1 MSTKDIIYRSCPTCE
16 ASCGLT
22 LEVDRDRGDILSIK
36 GDAEDTRSNG
46 YVCAKS
52 QAFAHIH
59 SDPER
64 LRRPVKRIGDD
75 WIEVE
80 WDEALTDIAA
90 RLKDIRELHGK
101 DAVAMYYGNP
111 NGHNFHTQIYTQL
124 FIQMLD
130 TERFFSAG
138 SVDQQPKNLSSDL
151 LYGNPWLFPVPDLTR
166 TDFFVCMGGNPLVSQ
181 GSLLGAP
188 DAAAHLADIRKRG
201 GKVVVLDPRHT
212 ETAQAADQHLFIRPG
227 TDALLLFAWVN
238 QLFVQG
244 LVAIG
249 PLGDCVDG
257 LERLEA
263 LARPFTPEAI
273 AERTG
278 IKPAD
283 LLALV
288 ADFNAA
294 DSPSLYGRIGL
305 CTQAFGTLASWLID
319 VVNLLQGRL
328 DAEGGAMFARPATG
342 QNENTGEPAE
352 LMHGRWHSRARG
364 LPEYMS
370 MLPASCMAEELECSG
385 EDAVHALITVAGN
398 PVLSVPNGKRID
410 AALDNVGFVV
420 ALDIYI
426 NETTRHADYILPSTT
441 QLEHSNYD
449 FLFSAFAQRNFAR
462 YSPRVFKPAP
472 GSLDQ
477 YAIFV
482 ELLSR
487 MNGLQ
492 ASELNEMLFEGM
504 LETVLKAPALEHVDA
519 SAVREATAHH
529 HNGERLLDIL
539 LRIGPYGDR
548 FGEAR
553 DGLTLDKVM
562 ASPHGIDLGPLQAG
576 VLPDMLRTKGGRISL
591 LHPLLEADIVRLHD
605 SLSFKVPELVLIGRR
620 HIRDMNSWLHNL
632 SNYARG
638 KNRCTLMIN
647 PADARARNLMDG
659 GEAKIGSTVGELIVP
674 VEFNDGLMPG
684 VVSLPH
690 GFGHRY
696 RGTRQSVAADMLPG
710 VSANDLIDDQAL
722 DIPSGTSVVNGVP
735 VSVTAINSV

>member
-1 MSTKDIIYRSCPTCE
+1 MSTKEVIYRSCPTCE
-16 ASCGLT
+16 ASCGLI
-22 LEVDRDRGDILSIK
+22 LEVDRDKGDILSIK
-36 GDAEDTRSNG
+36 GDPEDTRSHG

-64 LRRPVKRIGDD
+64 LRRPVKRIGDE

-90 RLKDIRELHGK
+90 RLKGLRERHGK
-101 DAVAMYYGNP
+101 DAIAMYYGNP

-124 FIQMLD
+124 FIQMLN

-151 LYGNPWLFPVPDLTR
+151 LYGNPWLFPVPDLAR

-188 DAAAHLADIRKRG
+188 DAAAHLARIRERG

-238 QLFVQG
+238 QLFIQG
-244 LVAIG
+244 LVDIG
-249 PLGDCVDG
+249 PLRDCIDG

-263 LARPFTPEAI
+263 LASPFTPEAV
-273 AERTG
+273 ADRTG

-283 LLALV
+283 LLSLI

-294 DSPSLYGRIGL
+294 DKPSLYGRIGL

-364 LPEYMS
+364 FPEYMS
-370 MLPASCMAEELECSG
+370 MLPASCMAEELECTG

-410 AALDNVGFVV
+410 AALDNIGFVV

-462 YSPRVFKPAP
+462 YSPRVFKPES

-477 YAIFV
+477 YEIFI

-487 MNGLQ
+487 MNDMQ
-492 ASELNEMLFEGM
+492 ADELNEMLFEGM
-504 LETVLKAPALEHVDA
+504 LETVLKSPALEKVDA
-519 SAVREATAHH
+519 SAVRETTAQHK
-529 HNGERLLDIL
+529 NGERLLDIL

-562 ASPHGIDLGPLQAG
+562 ASPHGIDLGPLQAD

-591 LHPLLEADIVRLHD
+591 LHPLLEADVMRLQN
-605 SLSFKVPELVLIGRR
+605 SLSFEVPELVLIGRR

-647 PADARARNLMDG
+647 PSDARVRNLEDG
-659 GEAKIGSTVGELIVP
+659 GEAKIRSTVGELIVP
-674 VEFNDGLMPG
+674 VEFNDGLMQG

-696 RGTRQSVAADMLPG
+696 RGTRQSVATDILPG

-722 DIPSGTSVVNGVP
+722 DIPSGTSVVNGVS
-735 VSVTAINSV
+735 VSVTAVHSI

>member
-1 MSTKDIIYRSCPTCE
+1 MSTKEIIYRSCPTCE

-36 GDAEDTRSNG
+36 GDTEDTRSNG

-90 RLKDIRELHGK
+90 RLKATRELHGK
-101 DAVAMYYGNP
+101 DAIAMYYGNP
-111 NGHNFHTQIYTQL
+111 NGHNFHTQINTQL

-151 LYGNPWLFPVPDLTR
+151 LYGNPWLFPVPDLSR

-188 DAAAHLADIRKRG
+188 DAAAQLAGIRERG

-227 TDALLLFAWVN
+227 TDALFLFAWVN
-238 QLFVQG
+238 QLFAQG
-244 LVAIG
+244 LVDIG
-249 PLGDCVDG
+249 PLGDRVDG
-257 LERLEA
+257 LEKLEA
-263 LARPFTPEAI
+263 LSRPFTPETVADK
-273 AERTG
+273 TG
-278 IKPAD
+278 IAAND
-283 LLALV
+283 LLSLI

-294 DSPSLYGRIGL
+294 GSPSLYGRIGL

-342 QNENTGEPAE
+342 QNENNGEPAE

-364 LPEYMS
+364 FPEYMS

-385 EDAVHALITVAGN
+385 KDAVHALITVAGN

-410 AALDNVGFVV
+410 SALDNIDFVV

-462 YSPRVFKPAP
+462 YSPRVFEPSS
-472 GSLDQ
+472 GSHDQ

-487 MNGLQ
+487 MNDMQ
-492 ASELNEMLFEGM
+492 ADELNEMLFEGM
-504 LETVLKAPALEHVDA
+504 LDTVLKAPALEKIDA
-519 SAVREATAHH
+519 STIRETTAHH
-529 HNGERLLDIL
+529 QNGERLLDIL

-553 DGLTLDKVM
+553 GGLTLDKVI

-576 VLPDMLRTKGGRISL
+576 VLPDML
-591 LHPLLEADIVRLHD
+591 
-605 SLSFKVPELVLIGRR
+605 
-620 HIRDMNSWLHNL
+620 
-632 SNYARG
+632 
-638 KNRCTLMIN
+638 
-647 PADARARNLMDG
+647 
-659 GEAKIGSTVGELIVP
+659 
-674 VEFNDGLMPG
+674 
-684 VVSLPH
+684 
-690 GFGHRY
+690 
-696 RGTRQSVAADMLPG
+696 
-710 VSANDLIDDQAL
+710 
-722 DIPSGTSVVNGVP
+722 
-735 VSVTAINSV
+735 